1 MSNFSLTDEEMKK
14 NWDEYGNPDGPG
26 GLHLVICSITLFWK
40 SMNHLQTSLLILS
53 EYKRINFYPQLNYQK
68 AIGFLMISG
77 EIEVN

>member
-26 GLHLVICSITLFWK
+26 GLHLVICSWTLLGKVVDHF
-40 SMNHLQTSLLILS
+40 QILLPILS
-53 EYKRINFYPQLNYQK
+53 ELISITTESIRKL
-68 AIGFLMISG
+68 GFVMISG